1 MTDTE
6 QELLAM
12 FIEKGKVDHEILL
25 RERAEELERKINA
38 LPLYVELIRDSLED
52 EKLREHVEEL
62 GRLENMMNLAP
73 DSLRPFVDRLHTQ
86 KAQEFFEDLDGCK
99 NESKRVKEI

>member
-25 RERAEELERKINA
+25 RERAEKLEREINT
-38 LPLYVELIRDSLED
+38 LPAHVQLIRDSLED
-52 EKLREHVEEL
+52 ETLRKHVENL

-86 KAQEFFEDLDGCK
+86 KAQEFFEDLD
-99 NESKRVKEI
+99 KRKED